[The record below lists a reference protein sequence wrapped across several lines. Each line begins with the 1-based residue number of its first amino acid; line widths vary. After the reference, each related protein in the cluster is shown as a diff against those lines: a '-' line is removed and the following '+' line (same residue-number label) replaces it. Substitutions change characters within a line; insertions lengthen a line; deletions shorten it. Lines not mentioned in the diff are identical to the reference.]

1 MLEGSGF
8 HKRLEVGVFSQNVGG
23 QWFHKRLEVGVFS
36 QNVGGQWFS
45 QKAGGGGV
53 FIKGWRGG
61 VSQNAGGQGF
71 SQKAGEWLLSTSYR
85 SIRNKFTGSCPRFC
99 PLLGI
104 RRVHFQT
111 YSFIQLFMEKKESYP
126 PGVQNLPG

>member
-1 MLEGSGF
+1 MLEGSG
-8 HKRLEVGVFSQNVGG
+8 
-23 QWFHKRLEVGVFS
+23 FHKRLEVGVFS

-45 QKAGGGGV
+45 QKAGGGDV
-53 FIKGWRGG
+53 FTKCWRVVVFTKGWRWGCFHKRLEGG

-71 SQKAGEWLLSTSYR
+71 SQKAGEWLLSYR